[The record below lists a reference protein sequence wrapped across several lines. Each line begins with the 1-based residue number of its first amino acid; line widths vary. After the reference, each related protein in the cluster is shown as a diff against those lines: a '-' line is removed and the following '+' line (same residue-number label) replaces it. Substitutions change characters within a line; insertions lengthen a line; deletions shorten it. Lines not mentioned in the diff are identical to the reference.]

1 LMPPHV
7 VTLAATIAMGVACAL
22 LSVIVVTRRWA
33 FIGEGIAH
41 GGFGGAGTA
50 WLLSLVFPSA
60 AFLAGDLGVYAI
72 AVFFCLGGGGGI
84 GGLSRRAVAADT
96 AIGIFLVASLAWGF
110 IAQRIYL
117 SFRGGSPPGW
127 EDYLLGPLGDVSATY
142 ALAAVAMCIIVAA
155 IVFMLN
161 KEILYYCFDPA
172 MAEVSGVRVG
182 VIHYLLI
189 LLVAAAIIVG
199 MKLMGSLLVT
209 ALLVLPGAAALQ
221 LGRQTRTVMA
231 ASVAAGVLAA
241 IVGPLFHFQWPAIP
255 EGPAIVLVL
264 VLEFVAAY
272 AFRRAADAWQAR
284 SAVAASTA
292 I

>member
-1 LMPPHV
+1 
-7 VTLAATIAMGVACAL
+7 MGVACAL
-22 LSVIVVTRRWA
+22 LSLVVVTRRWA

-50 WLLSLVFPSA
+50 WLLSLAFPSA
-60 AFLAGDLGVYAI
+60 LFLAGDLGVYVT
-72 AVFFCLGGGGGI
+72 AVIFCLAVAAGI
-84 GGLSRRAVAADT
+84 GWLSRRQFVQADT

-110 IAQRIYL
+110 VAQRIYL

-127 EDYLLGPLGDVSATY
+127 EDYLLGPVGDVPASY
-142 ALAAVAMCIIVAA
+142 AIAAAAMCVIVLA
-155 IVFMLN
+155 IVTMLG

-189 LLVAAAIIVG
+189 LLVAGTIIIG
-199 MKLMGSLLVT
+199 MRLMGSLLVT

-221 LGRQTRTVMA
+221 LSRRMRAVVGLA
-231 ASVAAGVLAA
+231 VATGLLAA
-241 IVGPLFHFQWPAIP
+241 VVGPMIHFRWSAIP

-264 VLEFVAAY
+264 VVEFLGAYGARVA
-272 AFRRAADAWQAR
+272 RRN
-284 SAVAASTA
+284 
-292 I
+292 